1 MILVLMSQHLIPIIL
16 AYFSNNLILY
26 KRGTPNMKDLIWN
39 KQVKLYHTDGKKN
52 PADILTKTL
61 G

>member
-1 MILVLMSQHLIPIIL
+1 MSQHLIPIIL

-26 KRGTPNMKDLIWN
+26 KRGTPNKKDLIWN